1 MTQKMAFN
9 FQIFKTR
16 ALTAIIF
23 VAVMLVGLLYNQW
36 SFFIL
41 FTVIHFGCWIEYQKL
56 VALIDP
62 EYKNISSFHR
72 NTIMLLG
79 FSFVLYM
86 ANDGYKIGRVPLHAI
101 GWYGIMLFTIVFCL
115 NEILLKKTL
124 NVKMIGYSVFGLV
137 YISLSWGLMMGL
149 RNESLN
155 MIRIDNEEI
164 GNVGRVFTFLIIVCI
179 WINDTMQY
187 LVGSFI
193 GKTPFSKISPKK
205 TWEGTIGGSVIA
217 IIIMA
222 AVMHYVFGVKAFN
235 AVAIPTIVATM
246 GTLGDLLESKL
257 KRMAGVKD
265 SGQIMPGHGGFLD
278 RFDSLLLATPFVWL
292 FIKLVM
298 G

>member
-1 MTQKMAFN
+1 MAFN
-9 FQIFKTR
+9 FKTFKTR

-23 VAVMLVGLLYNQW
+23 VVVMLAGLLYNQW
-36 SFFIL
+36 SLFAL
-41 FTVIHFGCWIEYQKL
+41 FTIIHFGCWIEYQKL

-62 EYKNISSFHR
+62 LYKTISSFHR

-79 FSFVLYM
+79 WSFMLFM
-86 ANDGYKIGRVPLHAI
+86 TNDTYKIGNIPLHGI

-115 NEILLKKTL
+115 NEILLKKDL
-124 NVKMIGYSVFGLV
+124 NVKMIAHSLFGLI
-137 YISLSWGLMMGL
+137 YISLSWGLMMSL
-149 RNESLN
+149 RNNGMMFKGTTLF
-155 MIRIDNEEI
+155 IDFGWAVPI
-164 GNVGRVFTFLIIVCI
+164 GLIASI

-205 TWEGTIGGSVIA
+205 TWEGTIGGSFLCIA
-217 IIIMA
+217 IAAFIPYFITKQFDIKIIGIATIA
-222 AVMHYVFGVKAFN
+222 AIF
-235 AVAIPTIVATM
+235 

-265 SGQIMPGHGGFLD
+265 SRQIMPGHGGFLD

-292 FIKLVM
+292 FLIFVM
-298 G
+298 GN

>member
-1 MTQKMAFN
+1 MAFN

-23 VAVMLVGLLYNQW
+23 VAIMLVGLLYNYW

-41 FTVIHFGCWIEYQKL
+41 FSVIHFGCWIEYQKMM
-56 VALIDP
+56 ALIDP
-62 EYKNISSFHR
+62 EYKTISSFHR

-79 FSFVLYM
+79 FSFMLYM
-86 ANDGYKIGRVPLHAI
+86 TNEAYKIGRVPLHAI

-124 NVKMIGYSVFGLV
+124 NVKMIGYSVFGLI
-137 YISLSWGLMMGL
+137 YISVSWGLMMGL
-149 RNESLN
+149 RSESLN
-155 MIRIDNEEI
+155 MIRIDDEEI
-164 GNVGRVFTFLIIVCI
+164 GNVGWIFTFLLIVCI

-205 TWEGTIGGSVIA
+205 TWEGTIGGSLVA

-222 AVMHYVFGVKAFN
+222 VVMHYTFGVKMFV
-235 AVAIPTIVATM
+235 AVAVPIIVATM

-292 FIKLVM
+292 FVKLAI
-298 G
+298 GLG